1 MTVKKAI
8 EMIENL
14 RRCEEE
20 AIKIFSENGEIEAK
34 VRSISLGKI
43 RYLENILREIQ
54 PKCKHPKKMRDK
66 TADGQWYCMNCN
78 LDLSNPFFNLS

>member
-14 RRCEEE
+14 RKCEEE
-20 AIKIFSENGEIEAK
+20 ASKIFSGDGEIEAK
-34 VRSISLGKI
+34 MRSISLGKAD
-43 RYLENILREIQ
+43 YLGKILGEIQ

-66 TADGQWYCMNCN
+66 AGEVWYCMNCN
-78 LDLSNPFFNLS
+78 LDL